1 MSGAMLSGPVAEPI
15 DGEAERLVVLL
26 HGVGA
31 SGADL
36 MPLVP
41 DLAARLPNAV
51 FHAPDAPYPC
61 DFAPFGRQWFSL
73 SDRTPAVLL
82 AGLERVRP
90 TLETYVEGLRKR
102 YDVPAA
108 RTALLGFSQ
117 GCMTALHLGPRM
129 ASPPAA
135 IVGASGALCGPVDP
149 ARKHPPVLLIHGE
162 TDEVVP
168 AAAMPAAASA
178 LRGAGFSVETL
189 LRPGLGHAIDAV
201 GIEAA
206 GHFLAEKL

>member
-1 MSGAMLSGPVAEPI
+1 MNEVTLSGPVAAAAN
-15 DGEAERLVVLL
+15 GKAERLVVLL

-36 MPLVP
+36 MPLAP
-41 DLAARLPNAV
+41 ELAARLPDAA
-51 FHAPDAPYPC
+51 FCAPDAPYPC

-90 TLETYVEGLRKR
+90 MLEAYVDGLRER

-117 GCMTALHLGPRM
+117 GCMTALHVGPRM

-135 IVGASGALCGPVDP
+135 IVGVSGALCGPVGSAP
-149 ARKHPPVLLIHGE
+149 GRPPVLLIHGE
-162 TDEVVP
+162 GDEVVP

-178 LRGAGFSVETL
+178 LRRADFSVETL
-189 LRPGLGHAIDAV
+189 LRPGLGHAIDAA

-206 GHFLAEKL
+206 GRFLAKML